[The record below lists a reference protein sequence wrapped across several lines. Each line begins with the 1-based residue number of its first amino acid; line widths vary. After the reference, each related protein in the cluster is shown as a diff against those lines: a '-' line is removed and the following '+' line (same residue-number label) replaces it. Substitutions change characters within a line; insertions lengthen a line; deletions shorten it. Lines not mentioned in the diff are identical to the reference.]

1 MAIARSAAAGPQRMP
16 AAAWPGPIASAQMT
30 PQAAGT
36 ASHSRRHRLA
46 LLTASN
52 AAARMSV
59 SGANKTPATTA
70 TTAAAASSSL
80 RRGVP
85 SGTR

>member
-1 MAIARSAAAGPQRMP
+1 MA
-16 AAAWPGPIASAQMT
+16 

-36 ASHSRRHRLA
+36 ASHSGRHRLA

-52 AAARMSV
+52 VTARRSV

-70 TTAAAASSSL
+70 ATATAASSSP

-85 SGTR
+85 SGTT

>member
-1 MAIARSAAAGPQRMP
+1 MR
-16 AAAWPGPIASAQMT
+16 

-36 ASHSRRHRLA
+36 DSHSGRHRVA
-46 LLTASN
+46 WLTASN
-52 AAARMSV
+52 AAANSSV

-70 TTAAAASSSL
+70 ATATAASASP